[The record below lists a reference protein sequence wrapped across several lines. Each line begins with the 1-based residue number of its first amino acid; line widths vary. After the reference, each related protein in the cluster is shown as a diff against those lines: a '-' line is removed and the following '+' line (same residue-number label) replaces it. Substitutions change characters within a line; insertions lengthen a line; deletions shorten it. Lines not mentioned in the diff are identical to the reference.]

1 MLKGKLLTL
10 VMAEKSVSYNTLQ
23 RLKRGE
29 SVHPSTL
36 KKVNET
42 VKKIENEL
50 QTEIAQWKHFF
61 GLH

>member
-1 MLKGKLLTL
+1 
-10 VMAEKSVSYNTLQ
+10 MAEKSVSYNTLQ

-36 KKVNET
+36 NKVNET

-61 GLH
+61 GLR